1 MKDINIGQTVQYS
14 SYHIAKELFFG
25 LLIDESIDI
34 TTYKNLIVCAHI
46 WKFQH
51 TLLVIITEEG
61 TYSEVKKLQVCTN
74 TSLATDGSLKSRY

>member
-34 TTYKNLIVCAHI
+34 TTYKNLIVYAHI
-46 WKFQH
+46 WNK
-51 TLLVIITEEG
+51 G
-61 TYSEVKKLQVCTN
+61 EVSTHFISNNYRGGYVL
-74 TSLATDGSLKSRY
+74 